1 MAARAV
7 AELRAR
13 DPAGKNQRAPGRP
26 QWCLEQE
33 IGDDNAMV

>member
-13 DPAGKNQRAPGRP
+13 DPAGKNGSGTRTAAMAP
-26 QWCLEQE
+26 
-33 IGDDNAMV
+33 